1 MLTIKHERTTKM
13 IVRNCSRTFW
23 TTLVY
28 DLMKS
33 QSRGCSEIL
42 DCPITCI
49 QYKVLS
55 SVKEL
60 KYNKLS
66 ASFA

>member
-1 MLTIKHERTTKM
+1 MKKTTKM
-13 IVRNCSRTFW
+13 NVRNCSQTFW
-23 TTLVY
+23 TTLLN

-42 DCPITCI
+42 DCPII
-49 QYKVLS
+49 QYEVLS

-66 ASFA
+66 

>member
-1 MLTIKHERTTKM
+1 MPTIKHERTTKM
-13 IVRNCSRTFW
+13 NVRNCSRTFW

-33 QSRGCSEIL
+33 QSRGCSKIL
-42 DCPITCI
+42 DCPII
-49 QYKVLS
+49 QYEVLS

-60 KYNKLS
+60 KYNQLPS
-66 ASFA
+66 SFI